1 MKVWMKRS
9 LLVLGI
15 VLVLIITAFLYVSA
29 TIGPVAT
36 GYTAKMI
43 GSGIFVAGQS
53 PAEAWTDFPDNP
65 IKGLLKFKVDYD
77 KKTVIASLAGAARR
91 KAVFRDG
98 YGITLVPRKG
108 ELVQLPEIPE
118 WDNSASAGLPW
129 PAGDLVDLDNISDEI
144 DPDLLRQAVDN
155 AFTETNPENPKRTRA
170 VVIVHN
176 GQIITERYA
185 PGIDQN
191 TKLIGWSMSKSVI
204 NALLGILVR
213 EGKLSV
219 HDIAHVPE
227 WSDPEDPRYNITID
241 QLLRMSSGLHF
252 VEEYELKYGVTK
264 MLYDTRDKASFA
276 ASESLIAAPDSVW
289 YYSSGSANI
298 LSRAIRHYVGG
309 SMEDYHRFYR
319 EELFKPLN
327 MSTALFEPDATGI
340 LVGSSFMFASAR
352 DWARF
357 GQLYLQ
363 DGIWNGT
370 RILPEGWVDYSTTPT
385 PKAPQGEYGAHFW
398 LNAGNPRHSQNR
410 EYPELPDDLYYAN
423 GHDGQRVIIIPSYDL
438 ILVRLGLSRN
448 RDAWDMDEL
457 VADVLKAFPDK

>member
-1 MKVWMKRS
+1 LR
-9 LLVLGI
+9 
-15 VLVLIITAFLYVSA
+15 
-29 TIGPVAT
+29 
-36 GYTAKMI
+36 
-43 GSGIFVAGQS
+43 
-53 PAEAWTDFPDNP
+53 
-65 IKGLLKFKVDYD
+65 FKVDYD

-108 ELVQLPEIPE
+108 ELVQLPKIPK

-129 PAGDLVDLDNISDEI
+129 PSGDLVDLGNIPDEI
-144 DPDLLRQAVDN
+144 NPELMRQAVDN

-170 VVIVHN
+170 VVIVYN
-176 GQIITERYA
+176 GQIIAERYA

-213 EGKLSV
+213 EGKCAVSDL
-219 HDIAHVPE
+219 APVPE
-227 WSDPEDPRYNITID
+227 WSDPADPRHNITID

-276 ASESLIAAPDSVW
+276 ASESLVATPDSVW
-289 YYSSGSANI
+289 YYSSGTANI
-298 LSRAIRHYVGG
+298 LSRAILHYIGG

-327 MSTALFEPDATGI
+327 MSTVLFEPDATGI

-363 DGIWNGT
+363 DGVWNGT
-370 RILPEGWVDYSTTPT
+370 RILPEGWVNYSTTPT

-423 GHDGQRVIIIPSYDL
+423 GHDGQRVIIIPSYNL
-438 ILVRLGLSRN
+438 VLVRLGLSRN
-448 RDAWDMDEL
+448 RNAWDMDEL
-457 VADVLKAFPDK
+457 VVDVLKAFQDK